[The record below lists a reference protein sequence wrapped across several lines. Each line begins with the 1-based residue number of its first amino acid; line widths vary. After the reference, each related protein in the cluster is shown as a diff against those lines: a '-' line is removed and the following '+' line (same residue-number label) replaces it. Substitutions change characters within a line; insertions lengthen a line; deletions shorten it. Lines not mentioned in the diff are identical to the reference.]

1 MKVTRNDRLY
11 RLMAESG
18 KRLRKRNTYRSKLY
32 FELETHSAGQAVEV
46 VEAYYNASFDG
57 TRIEALDLKSG
68 RIGMAPVEGHYFMS
82 LNTTKA
88 IAQLDVARDNG
99 SFPDT
104 PFQGNAKEIRRHF
117 DLTLEGVQAGAIPLY
132 RIRFAPR
139 TDDGT
144 CFNGTAWL
152 DTATLSP
159 QRIELLC
166 SNCTTHPFSPLW

>member
-1 MKVTRNDRLY
+1 MTRNDRLY

-68 RIGMAPVEGHYFMS
+68 RIGMAPVEGHYFVN
-82 LNTTKA
+82 LNTTQA
-88 IAQLDVARDNG
+88 IAQLSVAKDNG
-99 SFPDT
+99 SFPDI
-104 PFQGNAKEIRRHF
+104 PFQGNAKEIRKYF
-117 DLTLEGVQAGAIPLY
+117 DLTLKGAQAGTTPLY
-132 RIRFAPR
+132 RTRSAPHS
-139 TDDGT
+139 DDGT
-144 CFNGTAWL
+144 RFSGIAWL

-159 QRIELLC
+159 QRIELSC
-166 SNCTTHPFSPLW
+166 SNCTTHPFCPLW